1 MLNSNASYRLLSLL
15 KRRMP
20 VGRRQENDV
29 FFVAF
34 AVSALVFL
42 LPIAV
47 GLQLVHLQASAYS
60 ACVGLGLIALALWVW
75 KHTGHLKAALLL
87 YEGTLLALILLNV
100 HLLGGVMSPVMV
112 WLGIVPLL
120 PLFIASLRWAYVFL
134 ALSFLA
140 VLVFYMLSA
149 QDTGHSRQEKA
160 LAAMMFGTFIV
171 TQMVLVGTVAGVATR
186 RLRQIHKDNRRL
198 RILTE
203 QLRLSHTHKD
213 RFLSSVS
220 HEMRT
225 PLNAIHGYLDLLRGR
240 HDLPAEAAEHIG
252 HAATAAAHLLGLIND
267 LLDYAQIRQG
277 QFTLSPQPVQLPALL
292 QSAHTTLRAL
302 ADEKGLA
309 YTLHL
314 SPQLP
319 DWVQADPHRLT
330 QILLNLLGNAIKFT
344 ARGQVAL
351 HAHYQPHSPQQGTLA
366 LRVVDTGPGIPE
378 VLIEKIFTPF
388 FQAQVQAHTSAQPGV
403 ALHGNGLGLSITDSL
418 VKAWRGGIDIDT
430 RLGEGSTFTVHLPV
444 GLSAACRPAPRPGE
458 ALPHAAPLRLL
469 IVDDHAMNRM
479 VAAATLRKAMP
490 QLSIDQA
497 ENGQQGLEK
506 LSSQRY
512 DLVLLDIVMP
522 DMSGIEVLQKVRQNC
537 PPPYRHVKALAFT
550 ANLDA
555 EVRAQ
560 CEQAGFDG
568 FLAKPFNASSLINTL
583 LQTLDQPFP
592 QPQETGP

>member
-1 MLNSNASYRLLSLL
+1 MLNSLANYRLLSLL

-42 LPIAV
+42 LPIGV
-47 GLQLVHLQASAYS
+47 GLQLVHLHVSAYS
-60 ACVGLGLIALALWVW
+60 AYAGLGLIALALWIW
-75 KHTGHLKAALLL
+75 KRSARLKAALLL
-87 YEGTLLALILLNV
+87 YEITLLALILLNV

-140 VLVFYMLSA
+140 VLAFYALSG
-149 QDTGHSRQEKA
+149 QDPGHSLQEKA
-160 LAAMMFGTFIV
+160 LAAMMFGTFVI
-171 TQMVLVGTVAGVATR
+171 TQMILISTVAGVATR
-186 RLRQIHKDNRRL
+186 RLRKIKKDNQRL

-203 QLRLSHTHKD
+203 QLSLSHAHKD

-240 HDLPAEAAEHIG
+240 QDLPAEAAEHIG
-252 HAATAAAHLLGLIND
+252 HAATAASHLLGLIND

-277 QFTLSPQPVQLPALL
+277 QFTLTPQPVPLPTLL
-292 QSAHTTLRAL
+292 QRAHATLKTL
-302 ADEKGLA
+302 ADEKGLQ

-314 SPQLP
+314 SAQLP
-319 DWVQADPHRLT
+319 AWVQADPHRLT

-344 ARGQVAL
+344 PQGRVAL
-351 HAHYQPHSPQQGTLA
+351 HANYLAHDHQQGTLA
-366 LRVVDTGPGIPE
+366 LRVVDTGPGIPA
-378 VLIEKIFTPF
+378 VLLEKIFTPF
-388 FQAQVQAHTSAQPGV
+388 FQAHAQATTAPGV

-418 VKAWRGGIDIDT
+418 VKAWQGGIDIDT
-430 RLGEGSTFTVHLPV
+430 RLGEGSAFTVHLPV
-444 GLSAACRPAPRPGE
+444 RLAAA
-458 ALPHAAPLRLL
+458 ASQTLPDQTPTSQAPLRLL

-479 VAAATLRKAMP
+479 VAAATLRKEMP
-490 QLSIDQA
+490 QATIDQA

-506 LSSQRY
+506 LSRQRY
-512 DLVLLDIVMP
+512 DIVLLDIVMP
-522 DMSGIEVLQKVRQNC
+522 DMSGIEVLHTLRSTC
-537 PPPYRHVKALAFT
+537 PPPYRDVKALAFT

-555 EVRAQ
+555 DVRAQ

-568 FLAKPFNASSLINTL
+568 FLAKPFNAASLVKTL
-583 LQTLDQPFP
+583 LQAMDSSLHHP
-592 QPQETGP
+592 QDTGP